1 MITRCLPFDS
11 IIALMT
17 QSRNHG
23 DHRAALLS
31 LEAKASS
38 AGSDF
43 ACLFSTADEYERALI
58 TQRREEG
65 RYDRPRGPW
74 PMLMFIGCAMM
85 LFGGVLLLK
94 Q

>member
-1 MITRCLPFDS
+1 MNKF
-11 IIALMT
+11 
-17 QSRNHG
+17 RNHG
-23 DHRAALLS
+23 DQAALLS
-31 LEAKASS
+31 LEAEASS
-38 AGSDF
+38 ARSGF